1 MLKRQV
7 ELNLTGPSDADRIW
21 GSIPERWRRQVVES
35 YARWIGAMVKGECDR
50 PMDKERNNDDES

>member
-7 ELNLTGPSDADRIW
+7 ELNLTGNSDADRIW
-21 GSIPERWRRQVVES
+21 GSIPERCRCQIVEC

-50 PMDKERNNDDES
+50 PMDKERNDDEES